1 VRRRA
6 GRPTYVSPGEHEEIL
21 RAHRAGR
28 SIREIAEAIYG
39 SPRYK
44 GRVERVLA
52 NQERPRDLAYEPP
65 PEKVRAFRERFGPDE
80 QLELIGRELTW
91 LNDQLRA
98 SANTPDRSDA

>member
-1 VRRRA
+1 MNGETARRSTNLCQSGRA
-6 GRPTYVSPGEHEEIL
+6 L
-21 RAHRAGR
+21 
-28 SIREIAEAIYG
+28 
-39 SPRYK
+39 
-44 GRVERVLA
+44 ERVLA

-65 PEKVRAFRERFGPDE
+65 PEKVRAFRERFGPEE